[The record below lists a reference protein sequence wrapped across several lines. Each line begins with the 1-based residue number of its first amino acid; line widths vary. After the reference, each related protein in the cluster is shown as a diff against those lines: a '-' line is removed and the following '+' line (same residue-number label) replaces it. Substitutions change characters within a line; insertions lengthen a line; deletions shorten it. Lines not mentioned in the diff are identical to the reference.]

1 MLSVKG
7 GVVLANG
14 IFVSTIC
21 SDKEAKVIKTTL
33 EEWEKY
39 QNKFPNPK
47 KYKNKFTKNKLKI
60 IN

>member
-39 QNKFPNPK
+39 QNK
-47 KYKNKFTKNKLKI
+47 
-60 IN
+60 